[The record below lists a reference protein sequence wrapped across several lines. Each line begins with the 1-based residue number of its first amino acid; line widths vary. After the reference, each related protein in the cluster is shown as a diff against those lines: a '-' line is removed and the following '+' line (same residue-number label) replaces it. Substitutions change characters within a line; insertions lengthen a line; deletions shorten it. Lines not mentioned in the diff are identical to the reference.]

1 MSERSRDGD
10 AGNSAPLIILAVVVI
25 TGLAL
30 MYFSSSSNRIDRSAI
45 GTDGLAIWF
54 QEQGI
59 AVQKTA
65 PEEIVGQKTPILRIL
80 PLYDT
85 DLTVG
90 RQESEALEEGSPRA
104 TLRNLSLAAFR
115 AKIDSADTLV
125 VLPKWR
131 SDMITSATADPDV
144 LIPPGQMTVFGLW
157 RGPTVTDA
165 GEGFV
170 QAPITNR
177 QTKETLEGEAALYAP
192 RVLSDTVNDEC
203 TPILTLTGKG
213 TLLARCDDLW
223 GDGSSFYLLSD
234 PDLVDNHGLAN
245 GDNAELAVAMIAPL
259 AKDRPVYIDTTT
271 YTNITD
277 TSGQDP
283 RVRSLA
289 DLGRFFEYPFSLFWI
304 GIVIASGLA
313 LWRGSRRFGAPVG
326 EAQILDVASKTRTIT
341 ASARLLR
348 LAGSQS
354 DLVTAYIRARMETLD
369 GIVLGAS
376 RRPMAADAV
385 ASEII
390 RRVRHR
396 VPETGARLAE
406 AYGQLAEDI
415 ADTHQRLAA
424 LIPFEEA
431 FQETLDAFGYASR
444 PSRPADR

>member
-1 MSERSRDGD
+1 MSERAQND
-10 AGNSAPLIILAVVVI
+10 ASGNAFPLVILAGVVI
-25 TGLAL
+25 AGLAL
-30 MYFSSSSNRIDRSAI
+30 MFLSSSSSRIERSAI
-45 GTDGLAIWF
+45 GMDGLAIWL
-54 QEQGI
+54 QDQGI

-90 RQESEALEEGSPRA
+90 RRETEELEAGSPRA

-115 AKIDSADTLV
+115 SKIESADTLV
-125 VLPKWR
+125 ILPKWR
-131 SDMITSATADPDV
+131 SDMITSGTADPDV
-144 LIPPGQMTVFGLW
+144 LIPPGQLTIFGLW
-157 RGPTVTDA
+157 RGPTVAAA

-170 QAPITNR
+170 QSAVTNE
-177 QTKETLEGEAALYAP
+177 QTDERLAGEAALYAP
-192 RVLSDTVNDEC
+192 RVLSDIVDDAC
-203 TPILTLTGKG
+203 MPILTLAGRG

-223 GDGSSFYLLSD
+223 GEGSSFYLLSD

-245 GDNAELAVAMIAPL
+245 GDNADIAVAMIAPL
-259 AKDRPVYIDTTT
+259 AAGRPVYIDTTT
-271 YTNITD
+271 YANITD

-283 RVRSLA
+283 RTRSLA

-313 LWRGSRRFGAPVG
+313 LWRGSRRFGAPLG
-326 EAQILDVASKTRTIT
+326 EARALDMASKARTIA

-354 DLVTAYIRARMETLD
+354 DLVSAYIRARMETLD
-369 GIVLGAS
+369 GIVLGAA
-376 RRPMAADAV
+376 RRPMAADAI

-390 RRVRHR
+390 RRVSHR
-396 VPETGARLAE
+396 VPATGQRLAK
-406 AYGQLAEDI
+406 AYGQLV
-415 ADTHQRLAA
+415 ADGPETHQRLAA

-431 FQETLDAFGYASR
+431 FQETLDAFGHASR